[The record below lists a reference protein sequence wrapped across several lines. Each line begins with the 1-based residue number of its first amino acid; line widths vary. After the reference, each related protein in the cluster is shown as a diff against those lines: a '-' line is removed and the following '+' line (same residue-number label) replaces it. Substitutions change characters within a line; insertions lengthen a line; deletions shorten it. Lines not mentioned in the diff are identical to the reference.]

1 LTVFLTLVYEVS
13 NGEHDIPANQPGAR
27 YKVMAAIFSVSAL
40 ALMAV
45 IGVADAPASRA
56 ESQAQSAAGTRAD
69 AGAKYEYDV
78 VSIKILDPEL
88 RGVDIGTGYA
98 ADGLTAHGVRMF
110 WMFRNAYGVTKPEIV
125 GAPAWFD
132 EVRLSVDA
140 KLDPATSAE
149 LQKLSPD
156 QLKVARQQMLQTVLA
171 DRFGLKC
178 HIETRELPAYF
189 LTIAKGG
196 PKLQEAKPDY
206 VGKLDL
212 NDINGKRYTD
222 FETMQFDE
230 QTMLVGQ
237 AASMKTLTEFLSQ
250 WALSLSG
257 ENAKPAVDKTG
268 LTGAYDF
275 AVKFSPQAMLIAPSG
290 ADATGSQ
297 PQMDMR
303 NPGGPNLFKALQ
315 DGLGLKM
322 ESGKGPV
329 QVIVIDHVGKPS
341 AN

>member
-1 LTVFLTLVYEVS
+1 MGFRRQSLAAL
-13 NGEHDIPANQPGAR
+13 GAR
-27 YKVMAAIFSVSAL
+27 
-40 ALMAV
+40 AV
-45 IGVADAPASRA
+45 GGEQTNGYRSQMSFTETKATG
-56 ESQAQSAAGTRAD
+56 ESQTQNATASKND

-78 VSIKILDPEL
+78 VSIKILDPDL

-132 EVRLSVDA
+132 DVRFSVDA
-140 KLDPATSAE
+140 RLDPATSAE

-156 QLKVARQQMLQTVLA
+156 QLKAARMQMLQAVLA

-178 HIETRELPAYF
+178 HVETRELPAYF
-189 LTIAKGG
+189 LTVAKGG
-196 PKLQEAKPDY
+196 PKLQEAKADY

-212 NDINGKRYTD
+212 NDINGTRYTD
-222 FETMQFDE
+222 FVTIEFDE
-230 QTMLVGQ
+230 QSTLIGQ

-257 ENAKPAVDKTG
+257 ENAKPVVDKTG
-268 LTGAYDF
+268 LTGKYDF
-275 AVKFSPQAMLIAPSG
+275 AVKFSPQAMVVAPSG
-290 ADATGSQ
+290 ADPAGTP
-297 PQMDMR
+297 PQADMQ

-315 DGLGLKM
+315 DSLGLKM

-329 QVIVIDHVGKPS
+329 RVIVIDHVEKPS